1 MNTRRTLLVGAAA
14 WAGARAVRALDL
26 DDVRKRGVLRVAL
39 YRQSAPFHGEDGLGI
54 DVDIAQALA
63 AALQIKAA
71 LLPFDAGENVE
82 DDLRNMVWR
91 GHYLGYGPAD
101 VLLHVP
107 VDPVVA
113 ERNRRV
119 RILAPYCREKLQVA
133 RSVRRVPALGSMAAL
148 AGVPVGVEDATLGSS
163 VLLAA
168 EGGRLRETVRHYR
181 DTTAALADLRGE
193 RLAAVVGLRSEL
205 VAGLAGAHGFEITD
219 LRAPGVPPEGWALGL
234 AVRRD
239 DEALGVAL
247 ADAMARLIESGR
259 IEAIFRR
266 HRVDWLRP

>member
-1 MNTRRTLLVGAAA
+1 MNARRTLLFAAAA
-14 WAGARAVRALDL
+14 WASAHAARALDL
-26 DDVRKRGVLRVAL
+26 DGVRKRGVLRVAL
-39 YRQSAPFHGEDGLGI
+39 YRHCPPFYGEGGQGI

-63 AALQIKAA
+63 AALQVTAA

-107 VDPVVA
+107 VDPAVA

-133 RSVRRVPALGSMAAL
+133 RRVLRVPAFGSLAAL

-181 DTTAALADLRGE
+181 DTMAALDDLRGD

-205 VAGLAGAHGFEITD
+205 AAGLAGADGFEITD
-219 LRAPGVPPEGWALGL
+219 LRAPGVPPEGWTLGL

-239 DEALGVAL
+239 DEALGTAL
-247 ADAMARLIESGR
+247 AAAVARLIESGR